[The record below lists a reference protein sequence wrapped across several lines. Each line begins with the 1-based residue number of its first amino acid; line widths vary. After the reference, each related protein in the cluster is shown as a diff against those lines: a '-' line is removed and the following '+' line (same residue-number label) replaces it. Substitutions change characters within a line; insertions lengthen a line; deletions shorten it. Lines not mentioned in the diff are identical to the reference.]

1 MKIQRIRTLRLPEH
15 PNLVH
20 VLVETDDGA
29 VGLGETFIGAA
40 AVEAYLHETVAP
52 ALLGADP
59 LAIED
64 HFRRLAGVLGRSGAG
79 VESRGNSAVDIALW
93 DLFGKVTGQPL
104 YQLLGGRSRERVR
117 IYNTCA
123 GYQYVRGAGTGVGT
137 GNWGLPGEGTVTQPG
152 PYEDLRAFLTDAGT
166 LAESLLEQGISAM
179 KIWPFDQIAE
189 QNHGQFITNSQLR
202 EGLEPVRQ
210 IRERV
215 GDAMDVMLEFH
226 SMWNLPAALRITE
239 AADEYRPF
247 WYEDLMPTQEVDG
260 LRRVADQTRTPLTL
274 SETVAGATNYRRIFE
289 AGTAGVAMVDV
300 GWLGGVT
307 AARRVAAIA
316 ESHGLPIA
324 PHDCTG
330 PVVLAT
336 SAHLSA
342 HFANGFIQETVRAFH
357 TSWYRDLVLELPR
370 IENGTITPSGAP
382 GHGIELVPDLLTR
395 QDAVIVDSTR

>member
-1 MKIQRIRTLRLPEH
+1 MKIHRIRTLRLAEH
-15 PNLVH
+15 PNLLY
-20 VLVETDDGA
+20 VLVETDEGV
-29 VGLGETFIGAA
+29 VGLGETYLGAG
-40 AVEAYLHETVAP
+40 AVEAYVHETVAP
-52 ALLGADP
+52 MVLGTDP

-64 HFRRLAGVLGRSGAG
+64 HARRLAGVLGRSGAG

-93 DLFGKVTGQPL
+93 DLLGKVTGQPL
-104 YQLLGGRSRERVR
+104 YQLLGGRCRERVR

-123 GYQYVRGAGTGVGT
+123 GYQYVRGAGTGVGSA
-137 GNWGLPGEGTVTQPG
+137 NWGLPGEEPAG
-152 PYEDLRAFLTDAGT
+152 PYEDLHAFLTDAGT
-166 LAESLLEQGISAM
+166 LAESLLDQGVTAM

-189 QNHGQFITNSQLR
+189 QNHGQFITNAQLR
-202 EGLEPVRQ
+202 EGLEPLRQ
-210 IRERV
+210 VRERV

-226 SMWNLPAALRITE
+226 SMWNLPAALRITA

-274 SETVAGATNYRRIFE
+274 SETVAGTTNFRRIFG
-289 AGTAGVAMVDV
+289 AGAAAIAMVDV
-300 GWLGGVT
+300 GWLGGIT

-316 ESHGLPIA
+316 EAHGLPIA

-342 HFANGFIQETVRAFH
+342 HFANGFIQETVRAFY
-357 TSWYRDLVLELPR
+357 TSWYRDLVVELPR
-370 IENGTITPSGAP
+370 VQDGTITPSSAP
-382 GHGIELVPDLLTR
+382 GHGIELQPDLFER
-395 QDAVIVDSTR
+395 QDAIVVDSAR

>member
-1 MKIQRIRTLRLPEH
+1 MKIHRIRTLRLAEH
-15 PNLVH
+15 PNLLY
-20 VLVETDDGA
+20 VLVETDEGV
-29 VGLGETFIGAA
+29 VGLGETYLGAG
-40 AVEAYLHETVAP
+40 AVEAYVHETVAP
-52 ALLGADP
+52 MVLGTDP

-64 HFRRLAGVLGRSGAG
+64 HARRLAGVLGRSGAG

-93 DLFGKVTGQPL
+93 DLLGKVTGQPL
-104 YQLLGGRSRERVR
+104 YQLLGGRCRERVR

-123 GYQYVRGAGTGVGT
+123 GYQYVRGAGTGVGSA
-137 GNWGLPGEGTVTQPG
+137 NWGLPGEEPAG
-152 PYEDLRAFLTDAGT
+152 PYEDLHAFLTDAGT
-166 LAESLLEQGISAM
+166 LAESLLDQGVTAM

-189 QNHGQFITNSQLR
+189 QNHGQFITNAQLR
-202 EGLEPVRQ
+202 EGLEPLRQ
-210 IRERV
+210 VRERV

-274 SETVAGATNYRRIFE
+274 SETVAGTTNFRRIFG
-289 AGTAGVAMVDV
+289 AGAAAIAMVDV
-300 GWLGGVT
+300 GWLGGIT

-316 ESHGLPIA
+316 EAHGLPIA

-342 HFANGFIQETVRAFH
+342 HFANGFIQETVRAFY
-357 TSWYRDLVLELPR
+357 TSWYRDLVVELPR
-370 IENGTITPSGAP
+370 VQDGTITPSSAP
-382 GHGIELVPDLLTR
+382 GHGIELQPDLFER
-395 QDAVIVDSTR
+395 QDAIVVDSAR

>member
-15 PNLVH
+15 PNLIH
-20 VLVETDDGA
+20 VLVETDDGV
-29 VGLGETFIGAA
+29 VGLGETYIGAA
-40 AVEAYLHETVAP
+40 AVEAYIHETVAP
-52 ALLGADP
+52 MLLGTDP

-64 HFRRLAGVLGRSGAG
+64 HARRLSGVLGRSGAG

-104 YQLLGGRSRERVR
+104 CQLLGGRSRERVR

-123 GYQYVRGAGTGVGT
+123 GYQYVRGAGTGVGSA
-137 GNWGLPGEGTVTQPG
+137 NWGLPGEQAAG
-152 PYEDLRAFLTDAGT
+152 PYEDLHAFLTDAGT
-166 LAESLLEQGISAM
+166 LAESLLEQGVTAM

-189 QNHGQFITNSQLR
+189 QNHGQFITNTQLR
-202 EGLEPVRQ
+202 EGLEPLRQ
-210 IRERV
+210 VRERV

-274 SETVAGATNYRRIFE
+274 SETVAGATNFRRLFG
-289 AGTAGVAMVDV
+289 AGAAGIAMVDV

-316 ESHGLPIA
+316 EAHGLPIA

-342 HFANGFIQETVRAFH
+342 HFANGFIQETVRAFY
-357 TSWYRDLVLELPR
+357 TSWYRDLVVQLPV
-370 IENGTITPSGAP
+370 IEDGTITPSDAP
-382 GHGIELVPDLLTR
+382 GHGIELAPDLVAR
-395 QDAVIVDSTR
+395 QDAVVVDSTL

>member
-1 MKIQRIRTLRLPEH
+1 MKIHRIRTLRLAEH
-15 PNLVH
+15 PNLLY
-20 VLVETDDGA
+20 VLVETDEGV
-29 VGLGETFIGAA
+29 VGLGETYLGAG
-40 AVEAYLHETVAP
+40 AVEAYVHETVAP
-52 ALLGADP
+52 MVLGTDP

-64 HFRRLAGVLGRSGAG
+64 HARRLAGVLGRSGAG

-93 DLFGKVTGQPL
+93 DLLGKVTGQPL
-104 YQLLGGRSRERVR
+104 YQLLGGRCRERVR

-123 GYQYVRGAGTGVGT
+123 GYQYVRGAGTGVGSA
-137 GNWGLPGEGTVTQPG
+137 NWGLPGEEPAG
-152 PYEDLRAFLTDAGT
+152 PYEDLHAFLTDAGT
-166 LAESLLEQGISAM
+166 LAESLLEQGVTAM

-189 QNHGQFITNSQLR
+189 QNHGQFITNAQLR
-202 EGLEPVRQ
+202 EGLEPLRQ
-210 IRERV
+210 VRERV

-274 SETVAGATNYRRIFE
+274 SETVAGTTNFRRIFG
-289 AGTAGVAMVDV
+289 AGAAAIAMVDV
-300 GWLGGVT
+300 GWLGGIT

-316 ESHGLPIA
+316 EAHGLPIA

-342 HFANGFIQETVRAFH
+342 HFANGFIQETVRAFY
-357 TSWYRDLVLELPR
+357 TSWYRDLVVELPR
-370 IENGTITPSGAP
+370 VQDGTITPSSAP
-382 GHGIELVPDLLTR
+382 GHGIELQPDLFER
-395 QDAVIVDSTR
+395 QDAIVVDSAR